1 MIDKPQLVVDD
12 QSKDDRNGCVLFFL
26 LNGRGFHVTASAA
39 AAAAEEANPY

>member
-26 LNGRGFHVTASAA
+26 LNGRGFRIAAS
-39 AAAAEEANPY
+39 AAAEEANPY